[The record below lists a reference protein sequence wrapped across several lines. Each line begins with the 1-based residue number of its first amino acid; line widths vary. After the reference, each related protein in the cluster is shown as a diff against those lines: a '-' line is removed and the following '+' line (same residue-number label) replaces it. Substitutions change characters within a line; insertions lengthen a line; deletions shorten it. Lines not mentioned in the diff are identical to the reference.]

1 MLKLSYDNFSFM
13 LLNYYTYFKKGNVG
27 ANTSNIYRF
36 NMNKKKII
44 FKNYTKFGT
53 FVNDKGDCLHI
64 TFLSKYNF

>member
-36 NMNKKKII
+36 NMKKKS
-44 FKNYTKFGT
+44 FLK
-53 FVNDKGDCLHI
+53 I
-64 TFLSKYNF
+64 TQNLAHLSTIKMIACI